1 MGRKIKRILIST
13 MPRSGTVF
21 FFELISDL
29 FKFSKIEPKFTG
41 GFSPDP
47 PEWDPYKFDKT
58 YLSLCDGEV
67 LCAHYHLSEDIE
79 MLAEQPDVLVIYL
92 YRDPRDVAVSAALY
106 IKNVLTH
113 HVLHEL
119 FTGLTD
125 SDAIAFMLSGG
136 VVQVNNDAKNGHA
149 CIDYEGMKYFCDMA
163 IKWVSNQRAAKV
175 RYEDLM
181 KDPVLTLKS
190 SLQLVGVE
198 IDEVT
203 IEEVSSR
210 HRFSTLSG
218 GRKRGEEDLKSHFRK
233 GVSGDYVNHFTGLH
247 KAICKQR
254 IGGQLIKLGYEKDMF
269 W

>member
-1 MGRKIKRILIST
+1 MGREINKILIST

-21 FFELISDL
+21 FFDLISDL
-29 FKFSKIEPKFTG
+29 FKFSKIEPQFTG
-41 GFSPDP
+41 GFSPSP

-58 YLSLCDGEV
+58 YLSLNGEQV
-67 LCAHYHLSEDIE
+67 ICAHYHLSEDIE

-113 HVLHEL
+113 HVLHDF
-119 FTGLTD
+119 FTELTD

-136 VVQVNNDAKNGHA
+136 VVLVNGEDKDCQAY
-149 CIDYEGMKYFCDMA
+149 IEYEGMKYFCDMA
-163 IKWVSNQRAAKV
+163 LQWVSDQRVAKV

-181 KDPVLTLKS
+181 KDPVLSLKGA
-190 SLQLVGVE
+190 LQAVGVE
-198 IDEVT
+198 IGEAT
-203 IEEVSSR
+203 IEEASSR

-233 GVSGDYVNHFTGLH
+233 GISGDYVNHFTGLH

-254 IGGQLIKLGYEKDMF
+254 IGSQLIKLGYEKDIL